1 MSEKFDRPLIT
12 IIILS
17 GEPQWRQETLSPIQ
31 CLHAIHDAITTEQYM
46 HCIHNAQVG
55 ASDEFDKLLI

>member
-17 GEPQWRQETLSPIQ
+17 GEPQWRQETLSPSQ
-31 CLHAIHDAITTEQYM
+31 CLHAITTEQCM
-46 HCIHNAQVG
+46 HSTQVDP
-55 ASDEFDKLLI
+55 SDEFDKLLAYSRITY